1 MVEFPTV
8 HDAALRRWVASRL
21 ERFEWRAIER
31 EGTRRA
37 AVAATLAPD
46 EEGRA
51 CFLLT
56 RRSAKLNRHGGQWAL
71 PGGRLDDGESAGEAA
86 LRELEEE
93 LGLALDESSILGR
106 LDDFA
111 TRSGFVMTPIVVWCD
126 EFRELRPDPH
136 EVARAYRVPFA
147 DLDRPDVPILTT
159 IPESDRPVL
168 SLPILGGRVHAPTAA
183 VIYQLLEVGLH
194 GRDTR
199 VAHFEQPVFAWR

>member
-1 MVEFPTV
+1 MPEFPTA
-8 HDAALRRWVASRL
+8 HDAALRRWVESRL
-21 ERFEWRAIER
+21 ERFPWKEIEDPAA
-31 EGTRRA
+31 RRA

-71 PGGRLDDGESAGEAA
+71 PGGRIDDGESAAEAA

-93 LGLALDESSILGR
+93 LGLALDSRSILGR

-111 TRSGFVMTPIVVWCD
+111 TRSGFVITPVVVWCED
-126 EFRELRPDPH
+126 FRELRPDPH
-136 EVARAYRVPFA
+136 EVARAYRVPFV
-147 DLDRPDVPILTT
+147 DLDRPDVPILTS

-168 SLPILGGRVHAPTAA
+168 RHPSGALRAA
-183 VIYQLLEVGLH
+183 GVRLEV
-194 GRDTR
+194 
-199 VAHFEQPVFAWR
+199 VVWC